1 MSLCCCAAAEEGAA
15 LRPSPLIKLVT
26 SSTFALAETPL
37 LVTSTPVEERAEATL
52 TIAIAG
58 FGGVRRAEDDEAAEA
73 SGASPAVPVPVPVRA
88 FVLDNC
94 GG

>member
-37 LVTSTPVEERAEATL
+37 LVASTPVEERAEAEATL
-52 TIAIAG
+52 TTAIAG

-73 SGASPAVPVPVPVRA
+73 SGASPAVPVPVRA
-88 FVLDNC
+88 FVLANC